1 MKRKSEDYECDTDAF
16 DGDVEVNDVEPL
28 PPLTL
33 GEARICASRLLEF
46 VVVNNDFVKKA
57 GPSSKRD
64 YSRDLDVL
72 VQALGS
78 MNETSRSRQASLLN
92 WFVPGGSAGSSD

>member
-1 MKRKSEDYECDTDAF
+1 M
-16 DGDVEVNDVEPL
+16 NDVEPL
-28 PPLTL
+28 PLTL

-64 YSRDLDVL
+64 YPRDLDVL
-72 VQALGS
+72 VQALWF
-78 MNETSRSRQASLLN
+78 MNETSHSRQASILN
-92 WFVPGGSAGSSD
+92 WFVPGGSAGYFD

>member
-1 MKRKSEDYECDTDAF
+1 M
-16 DGDVEVNDVEPL
+16 NDVEPL

-33 GEARICASRLLEF
+33 GKAKICASRLLEF
-46 VVVNNDFVKKA
+46 VVVDNDFVKKA

-64 YSRDLDVL
+64 YPRDLDVL

-78 MNETSRSRQASLLN
+78 MNETSRSRQASILN
-92 WFVPGGSAGSSD
+92 WFVPGCSAKSFD